1 MTSHTRTETD
11 SLGTIEI
18 PADKLWGPQTERA
31 RRLFRIGVE
40 RFPPVLIRAVGLQKQ
55 AAAEAN
61 LELGELPRA
70 IAEPIIAAAGEIAA
84 NRLDEHFP
92 LPVWQTGS
100 GTQTNMNANE
110 VIANRAAQML
120 GRPLGSRDPVHPN
133 DDVNRGQS
141 SNDSFPT
148 VMHIAAIEAVEHRL
162 LPALDALR
170 FALSARAEAWERI
183 VKLGRTHMMDA
194 VPMTLGQE
202 FATFAAQLA
211 HAIARVRATRADL
224 AMLPQGG
231 TAVGTGLNRHPDF
244 DRVFCA
250 RLAALT
256 GRAYTPAALKFEA
269 MAAHDALV
277 ALSAALSGLAVTLM
291 KIGNDIRLLGSGP
304 RAGLA
309 ELIVPA
315 DGLSSSIMPGKTN
328 PTQVEALTQVCALA
342 IGNHTTVTLAAS
354 HGQLQ
359 LNVFKPVIIHAVLQ
373 SAGLLSDAAEG
384 FAHNMVEKL
393 QPNEPQIARHVANS
407 LMLVTA
413 LNPRLGYDR
422 AVAIGKKALA
432 ENITLREAAV
442 ALGHLTGEEFDAL
455 VRPKEMTRP
464 GTGLPGGG

>member
-1 MTSHTRTETD
+1 
-11 SLGTIEI
+11 
-18 PADKLWGPQTERA
+18 
-31 RRLFRIGVE
+31 
-40 RFPPVLIRAVGLQKQ
+40 
-55 AAAEAN
+55 
-61 LELGELPRA
+61 
-70 IAEPIIAAAGEIAA
+70 
-84 NRLDEHFP
+84 
-92 LPVWQTGS
+92 
-100 GTQTNMNANE
+100 
-110 VIANRAAQML
+110 
-120 GRPLGSRDPVHPN
+120 
-133 DDVNRGQS
+133 
-141 SNDSFPT
+141 
-148 VMHIAAIEAVEHRL
+148 MHIAALELVEHRL

-183 VKLGRTHMMDA
+183 IKLGRTHLMDA

-231 TAVGTGLNRHPDF
+231 TAVGTGLNRHPEF

-250 RLAALT
+250 RLSALT
-256 GRAYTPAALKFEA
+256 GRAYTPAVLKFEA

-328 PTQVEALTQVCALA
+328 PTQVEALTQVCAQV
-342 IGNHTTVTLAAS
+342 IGNHTTVTVAAS
-354 HGQLQ
+354 HGHLQ

-373 SAGLLSDAAEG
+373 SAGLLADAAEG

-422 AVAIGKKALA
+422 AVAVSRKALA

-442 ALGHLTGEEFDAL
+442 ALGYLTAEEFDAL
-455 VRPKEMTRP
+455 VRPEEMIHP
-464 GTGLPGGG
+464 GTSLPGGG